1 MGQVSLTAA
10 GGKERDRMLSG
21 IPRCIRFLT
30 GEEEE
35 GRLAVVYSE
44 ELGG

>member
-1 MGQVSLTAA
+1 
-10 GGKERDRMLSG
+10 MLSG
-21 IPRCIRFLT
+21 IPCGIRCLT

-35 GRLAVVYSE
+35 GTLAVVYSE